1 MRQAIL
7 DKKDLNEI
15 INEGLKALKFEPK
28 SKQILEVL
36 LFSYAKLRDISNS
49 LIYLNKL
56 KKLNYIED
64 NIYKN
69 ISADLN

>member
-1 MRQAIL
+1 MRQAIF

-36 LFSYAKLRDISNS
+36 LFSYAKLKIFQILLYTSIN
-49 LIYLNKL
+49 
-56 KKLNYIED
+56 
-64 NIYKN
+64 
-69 ISADLN
+69 